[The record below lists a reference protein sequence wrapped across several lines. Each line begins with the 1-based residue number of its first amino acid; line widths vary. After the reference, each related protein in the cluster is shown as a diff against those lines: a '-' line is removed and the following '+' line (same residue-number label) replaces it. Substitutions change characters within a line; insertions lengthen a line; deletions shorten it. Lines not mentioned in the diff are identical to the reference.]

1 MSRPR
6 PRRAMRPSHAA
17 RLARMVIPTA
27 VVTALG
33 VGVAGAV
40 MPGDDPQVAYPAP
53 ASTASLEPSPS
64 ETSERTQEPSRRVT
78 RPPVEVASL
87 RKPKVS
93 ASETMAPILS
103 LKVIG
108 RKYATNDLN
117 VRTEPRA
124 KASVV
129 GVVDKG
135 NKVAVT
141 KTITNGFRY
150 VSYRGKGRWV
160 RNKYLSESKP
170 KSTKSRSS
178 SSSSSSGSRG
188 SGSGGIS
195 GAPCP
200 GGSSVESGLTPDAI
214 RVHRALCHRYPQFTS
229 FLGRRSSSGYHGQ
242 GRALDCMISNTTVGW
257 NAAKWVR
264 ANAKSLG
271 VSEVIYRQQIWT
283 VQRSSDGW
291 RPMSDR
297 GSPTANHMDHVHVS
311 VYGSSGSA

>member
-6 PRRAMRPSHAA
+6 PRRAMRPSLAA
-17 RLARMVIPTA
+17 RLARMAIPTA

-53 ASTASLEPSPS
+53 ASTASLESSPS
-64 ETSERTQEPSRRVT
+64 VTTERTQEPSRRVT
-78 RPPVEVASL
+78 RAPVQVASL

-108 RKYATNDLN
+108 RKYATTDLN

-160 RNKYLSESKP
+160 KNRYLSESKP
-170 KSTKSRSS
+170 KSTKSSS
-178 SSSSSSGSRG
+178 SSSSSG

-229 FLGRRSSSGYHGQ
+229 FLGLRSSSGYHGQ
-242 GRALDCMISNTTVGW
+242 GRAIDGMISNSTVGW
-257 NAAKWVR
+257 DAARWLR

-271 VSEVIYRQQIWT
+271 VMEVIYRQQIWT

-311 VYGSSGSA
+311 VYGNSGSA

>member
-1 MSRPR
+1 VSRPR
-6 PRRAMRPSHAA
+6 PRRAMRPPLAA
-17 RLARMVIPTA
+17 RVARMAIPTA
-27 VVTALG
+27 VITALG

-53 ASTASLEPSPS
+53 ASTTSVASSPS
-64 ETSERTQEPSRRVT
+64 ETSERTQEPSRRVS
-78 RPPVEVASL
+78 RPPVQIASL
-87 RKPKVS
+87 RKPKISV
-93 ASETMAPILS
+93 SETMAPI

-108 RKYATNDLN
+108 RKYATTDLN
-117 VRTEPRA
+117 VRTEPTGD
-124 KASVV
+124 ASVV

-135 NKVAVT
+135 TKVRVT

-160 RNKYLSESKP
+160 KNKYLSKTKP
-170 KSTKSRSS
+170 KSTAS
-178 SSSSSSGSRG
+178 SSSSSSGS
-188 SGSGGIS
+188 SSGIS

-242 GRALDCMISNTTVGW
+242 GRALDCMISNSTVGW
-257 NAAKWVR
+257 EAAKWVR
-264 ANAKSLG
+264 ANARSLG

-311 VYGSSGSA
+311 VYGNSGTA

>member
-1 MSRPR
+1 
-6 PRRAMRPSHAA
+6 MRPSLAA
-17 RLARMVIPTA
+17 RLARMAIPTA

-53 ASTASLEPSPS
+53 ASTASLESSPS
-64 ETSERTQEPSRRVT
+64 VTTERTQEPSRRVT
-78 RPPVEVASL
+78 RAPVQVASL

-108 RKYATNDLN
+108 RKYATTDLN

-160 RNKYLSESKP
+160 KNRYLSESKP
-170 KSTKSRSS
+170 KSTKSSS
-178 SSSSSSGSRG
+178 SSSSIG

-229 FLGRRSSSGYHGQ
+229 FLGLRSSSGYHGQ
-242 GRALDCMISNTTVGW
+242 GRAIDGMISNSTVGW
-257 NAAKWVR
+257 DAARWLR

-271 VSEVIYRQQIWT
+271 VMEVIYRQQIWT

-311 VYGSSGSA
+311 VYGNSGSA

>member
-1 MSRPR
+1 VSRPR
-6 PRRAMRPSHAA
+6 PRRAMRPPLAV
-17 RLARMVIPTA
+17 RVARMAIPTA

-53 ASTASLEPSPS
+53 ASTLSVESSPS
-64 ETSERTQEPSRRVT
+64 ETERTQDPSRRNS
-78 RPPVEVASL
+78 RPPIKVASV
-87 RKPKVS
+87 RKLKS
-93 ASETMAPILS
+93 SSSETMAPILS
-103 LKVIG
+103 LKVID
-108 RKYATNDLN
+108 RKYATTELN
-117 VRTEPRA
+117 VRTQA
-124 KASVV
+124 SADASVV
-129 GVVDKG
+129 AVVKKG
-135 NKVAVT
+135 TKVAVT

-160 RNKYLSESKP
+160 KNQYLSDTKP
-170 KSTKSRSS
+170 KSTTSS
-178 SSSSSSGSRG
+178 SSSG

-229 FLGRRSSSGYHGQ
+229 FLGRRSSSGYHGE
-242 GRALDCMISNTTVGW
+242 GRAIDCMISDSSVGW
-257 NAAKWVR
+257 DAARWLR

-271 VSEVIYRQQIWT
+271 VMEVIYRQQIWT

-291 RPMSDR
+291 RSMSDR

-311 VYGSSGSA
+311 VYGNSGTA

>member
-6 PRRAMRPSHAA
+6 PRRAMRPPVAV
-17 RLARMVIPTA
+17 RLARMAIPAA

-53 ASTASLEPSPS
+53 ASTVPVESSPS
-64 ETSERTQEPSRRVT
+64 ETERAQELSRRNS
-78 RPPVEVASL
+78 RPPVEIASV
-87 RKPKVS
+87 RKPKS
-93 ASETMAPILS
+93 SSSETMAPRLS
-103 LKVIG
+103 LKVID
-108 RKYATNDLN
+108 RKYATTELN
-117 VRTEPRA
+117 VRTQA
-124 KASVV
+124 DADSSVV
-129 GVVDKG
+129 AVVKKG
-135 NKVAVT
+135 TKLSVT
-141 KTITNGFRY
+141 KTISDGFRY

-160 RNKYLSESKP
+160 KNQYLSDRKP
-170 KSTKSRSS
+170 KSTTSGSS
-178 SSSSSSGSRG
+178 SG

-200 GGSSVESGLTPDAI
+200 GGSSVESGLTADAI

-242 GRALDCMISNTTVGW
+242 GRALDCMISDTSVGW
-257 NAAKWVR
+257 DAARWLR

-271 VSEVIYRQQIWT
+271 VMEVIYRQQIWT

-291 RPMSDR
+291 RSMSDR

-311 VYGSSGSA
+311 VYGNSGTA

>member
-1 MSRPR
+1 M
-6 PRRAMRPSHAA
+6 A
-17 RLARMVIPTA
+17 IPTA

-53 ASTASLEPSPS
+53 ASTTSVASSPS
-64 ETSERTQEPSRRVT
+64 QTSERTQEPSRRVS
-78 RPPVEVASL
+78 RPPVQIASL
-87 RKPKVS
+87 RKPKISV
-93 ASETMAPILS
+93 SETMAPT

-108 RKYATNDLN
+108 RKYATTDLN
-117 VRTEPRA
+117 LRTEPRA
-124 KASVV
+124 DASVV
-129 GVVDKG
+129 AVVDKG
-135 NKVAVT
+135 TKVAVT

-160 RNKYLSESKP
+160 KNKYLSEKKP
-170 KSTKSRSS
+170 KPTT
-178 SSSSSSGSRG
+178 SSSSSSGRSGR

-242 GRALDCMISNTTVGW
+242 GRALDCMISNSTVGW
-257 NAAKWVR
+257 DAAKWVR
-264 ANAKSLG
+264 ANAKRLG

-311 VYGSSGSA
+311 VYGNSGSA

>member
-1 MSRPR
+1 M
-6 PRRAMRPSHAA
+6 A
-17 RLARMVIPTA
+17 IPTA

-53 ASTASLEPSPS
+53 ASTTSVASSPS
-64 ETSERTQEPSRRVT
+64 QTSERTQEPSRRVS
-78 RPPVEVASL
+78 RPPVQIASL
-87 RKPKVS
+87 RKPKISV
-93 ASETMAPILS
+93 SETMAPT

-108 RKYATNDLN
+108 RKYATTDLN
-117 VRTEPRA
+117 VRTEPKA
-124 KASVV
+124 DASVV
-129 GVVDKG
+129 AVVDKG
-135 NKVAVT
+135 TKVAVT

-160 RNKYLSESKP
+160 KNKYLSEKKP
-170 KSTKSRSS
+170 KPTT
-178 SSSSSSGSRG
+178 SSSSSSGRSGRSG
-188 SGSGGIS
+188 SSGSGGSGGSGGIS

-242 GRALDCMISNTTVGW
+242 GRALDCMISNSTVGW
-257 NAAKWVR
+257 DAAKWVR
-264 ANAKSLG
+264 ANAKRLG

-311 VYGSSGSA
+311 VYGNSGSA

>member
-1 MSRPR
+1 VSRPR
-6 PRRAMRPSHAA
+6 PRRAMRPSLAA
-17 RLARMVIPTA
+17 RLARMAIPTA

-53 ASTASLEPSPS
+53 ASTVSLEPSPS
-64 ETSERTQEPSRRVT
+64 ESERTQEPSRRVT
-78 RPPVEVASL
+78 RPPVQVASL

-108 RKYATNDLN
+108 RKYATTDLN

-160 RNKYLSESKP
+160 KNRYLSESKP
-170 KSTKSRSS
+170 KSTKSS
-178 SSSSSSGSRG
+178 SSSSSSGS
-188 SGSGGIS
+188 SGSRGIS

-229 FLGRRSSSGYHGQ
+229 FLGLRSSSGYHGQ
-242 GRALDCMISNTTVGW
+242 GRALDCMISNSTVGW
-257 NAAKWVR
+257 DAARWLR

-271 VSEVIYRQQIWT
+271 VMEVIYRQQIWT

-311 VYGSSGSA
+311 VYGNSGSA

>member
-6 PRRAMRPSHAA
+6 PRRAMRPPLAA
-17 RLARMVIPTA
+17 RVARMAIPTA

-53 ASTASLEPSPS
+53 ASTTSVASSPS
-64 ETSERTQEPSRRVT
+64 ETSERTQEPSRRVS
-78 RPPVEVASL
+78 RPPVQIASL
-87 RKPKVS
+87 RKPKISV
-93 ASETMAPILS
+93 SETMAPI

-108 RKYATNDLN
+108 RKYATTDLN
-117 VRTEPRA
+117 VRTEPKA
-124 KASVV
+124 EASVV
-129 GVVDKG
+129 TVIDKG
-135 NKVAVT
+135 TKVAVT

-160 RNKYLSESKP
+160 KNKYLSETKP
-170 KSTKSRSS
+170 KSTRA
-178 SSSSSSGSRG
+178 SSSSGSGG
-188 SGSGGIS
+188 SGGGGGIS

-257 NAAKWVR
+257 NAARWLR

-271 VSEVIYRQQIWT
+271 VMEVIYRQQIWT

-311 VYGSSGSA
+311 VYGNSGSA